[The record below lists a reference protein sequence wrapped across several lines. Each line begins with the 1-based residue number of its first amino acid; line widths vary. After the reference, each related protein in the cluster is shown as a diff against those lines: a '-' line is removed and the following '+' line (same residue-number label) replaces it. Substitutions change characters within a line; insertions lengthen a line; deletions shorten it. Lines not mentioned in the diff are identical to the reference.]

1 MSMLR
6 STSISAAIAL
16 AFAVAAPAA
25 AQVMRAP
32 SEAMRSDTPVAAP
45 VTWRATSAASAVP
58 QVRLLPMAP
67 ERIQAVQRHNA
78 RTQQRRLQVGIERHL
93 SSESAEALPALDW
106 QPTAGGSVAALDVV
120 APGASGLRVG
130 LRADR
135 LPAGV
140 ELRVAGAAFSDD
152 VYLVA
157 AAEAGQ
163 QVDGDGLYWTAATD
177 GERQRLE
184 LFAPD
189 GVDAAGL
196 VLAVEAVSHLLVAPQ
211 GGQFTPQGLGDSGA
225 CNIDVVCRAND
236 LGGPFLQAKNA
247 VARMLF
253 QSGAGTFECSGT
265 LLTDL
270 DTTTQTPWFF
280 TANHCIGN
288 QTEASTLVTF
298 WNNEAQI
305 CNVDANGPN
314 IQVASGAQLLYSQ
327 PSTDGALLRL
337 NGTPPAAAV
346 FAGWNRFPMDPSTPV
361 VTIHHP
367 QGDIKKVS
375 LGNHSGSSANVNIEG
390 QVVGSAFRASWSE
403 GTTERGSSG
412 AGLFTSGDDGYELRG
427 GLFGGAASCA
437 NTGQSEA
444 NGNVDYYS
452 RFDLIYPAI
461 EQYIGT
467 PGGNGGP
474 TRDYTGQWDVASEG
488 GRGLSLFQFGVGSP
502 NNVLFGLWF
511 IYDSQGRAA
520 WYQIDPSWT
529 GQDVASGRVVR
540 WVGSPWGPT
549 YDPAARSFVET
560 GTFTLTFTS
569 GTAATLAYNVDGVNR
584 TVTLRKLQ

>member
-6 STSISAAIAL
+6 STSISVAIAL
-16 AFAVAAPAA
+16 AVAVAAPAA
-25 AQVMRAP
+25 ASVMEVQ
-32 SEAMRSDTPVAAP
+32 SEAMRSDAPVAAP
-45 VTWRATSAASAVP
+45 VAWRAASAASLAVP

-67 ERIQAVQRHNA
+67 ERIEAVHRHNA
-78 RTQQRRLQVGIERHL
+78 RTQQRRLQVGIERRL
-93 SSESAEALPALDW
+93 SSEAAEALPALDW
-106 QPTAGGSVAALDVV
+106 QPVAGGSVAQLDVV

-140 ELRVAGAAFSDD
+140 ELRVAGSDFSDD
-152 VYLVA
+152 LYLVA
-157 AAEAGQ
+157 AAEAGLQ
-163 QVDGDGLYWTAATD
+163 ADGGGLYWTAATD

-189 GVDAAGL
+189 GVDTAG
-196 VLAVEAVSHLLVAPQ
+196 VTLAVEAVSHLLVAPQ
-211 GGQFTPQGLGDSGA
+211 GGEFMPKALGDSGA

-253 QSGAGTFECSGT
+253 QSGGGTFTCTGT
-265 LLTDL
+265 LLNDL
-270 DTTTQTPWFF
+270 DDTTQTPWFF

-288 QTEASTLVTF
+288 QTEASTLSTF

-314 IQVASGAQLLYSQ
+314 IQLASGAQLLYSQ
-327 PSTDGALLRL
+327 PNTDGALLRL
-337 NGTPPAAAV
+337 NGTPPAAAA
-346 FAGWNRFPMDPSTPV
+346 FAGWNANPLNPSTPV
-361 VTIHHP
+361 VAIHHP
-367 QGDIKKVS
+367 SGDIKKVS
-375 LGNHSGSSANVNIEG
+375 LGNHSGSSANVNIAG

-403 GTTERGSSG
+403 GTTEGGSSG
-412 AGLFTSGDDGYELRG
+412 SGLFTTSNGYQLRG

-452 RFDLIYPAI
+452 RLDLIYPAI
-461 EQYIGT
+461 QQYIGA
-467 PGGNGGP
+467 PAGNFGP

-549 YDPAARSFVET
+549 YDPGARSFVET
-560 GTFTLTFTS
+560 GMFTLTFTS
-569 GTAATLAYNVDGVNR
+569 ATAATLAYNVDGVNR